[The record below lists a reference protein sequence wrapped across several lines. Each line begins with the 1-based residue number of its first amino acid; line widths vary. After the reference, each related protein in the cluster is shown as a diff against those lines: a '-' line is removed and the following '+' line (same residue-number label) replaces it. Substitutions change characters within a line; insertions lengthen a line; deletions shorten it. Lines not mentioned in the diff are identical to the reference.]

1 MKFSIT
7 SVLGAASAVV
17 LLALSAVPTSAL
29 PAAPAAV
36 QNIEKRASEIQ
47 GLNNYSCKP
56 AKGQRP
62 IVLVHA
68 TLLTLNS
75 WSDVAPVLIKRGY
88 CVFALTYGVNPA
100 VPGGFGGLNSIESSA
115 QELANFANNVLN
127 KTGSSQVDI
136 VGHSQ
141 GGILARYWIKYLD
154 GKGKVYRHVGVSP
167 INHGTT
173 LSNIVTIAKT
183 FGIFYSSQE
192 LFDKFAPSFYQMV
205 NTSDFIKKLNAGGD
219 FAPGVIHSNIATKY
233 DEVVTPYETCWQ
245 QDAGITNLLLQDLCV
260 LSLNEHLTMVNS
272 NVVIQFILNQ
282 LDPASAKTANCLSI
296 VKGF

>member
-7 SVLGAASAVV
+7 SVLSFASTAV
-17 LLALSAVPTSAL
+17 LLALSAVPASAL
-29 PAAPAAV
+29 PTTPAAV
-36 QNIEKRASEIQ
+36 QALQKRATKVE

-56 AKGQRP
+56 KSGQRP
-62 IVLVHA
+62 VILVHA
-68 TLLTLNS
+68 TLLTLDS
-75 WSDVAPVLIKRGY
+75 WSDFAPVLIKKGY
-88 CVFALTYGVNPA
+88 CVFALTYGVNKA
-100 VPGGFGGLNSIESSA
+100 VGDFGGLNSIESSA
-115 QELANFANNVLN
+115 QELGTFANNVLT
-127 KTGSSQVDI
+127 KTNSKQVDI

-173 LSNIVTIAKT
+173 LSSIVTVAKL
-183 FGIFYSSQE
+183 FGIFYPSQS

-205 NTSDFIKKLNAGGD
+205 NTSEFIKKLNAGGD
-219 FAPGVIHSNIATKY
+219 FAPGVIHSNIATKF

-245 QDAGITNLLLQDLCV
+245 QQPNITNVLLQDFCL

-272 NVVIQFILNQ
+272 KVVLQFVLNQ
-282 LDPASAKTANCLSI
+282 LDPSTAKTANCLSM
-296 VKGF
+296 FS